1 MLRRVLQISPTVP
14 LNPKESSMGT
24 ILSEVELYL
33 LKVLLSEASSPAV
46 KGWALTE
53 LKAAESAVSN
63 KLLQTVLQAVEGF
76 LAAPAA
82 A

>member
-1 MLRRVLQISPTVP
+1 
-14 LNPKESSMGT
+14 MGI

-46 KGWALTE
+46 KTWAIGE
-53 LKAAESAVSN
+53 LKAGESMTTNAVL
-63 KLLQTVLQAVEGF
+63 KAMLQAAEAF

-82 A
+82 